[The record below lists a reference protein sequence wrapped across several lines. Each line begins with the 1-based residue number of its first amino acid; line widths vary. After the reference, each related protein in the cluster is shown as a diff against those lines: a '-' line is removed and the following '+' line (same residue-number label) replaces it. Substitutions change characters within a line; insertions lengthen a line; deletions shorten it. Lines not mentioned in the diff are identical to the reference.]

1 MGCKRLSDEDERK
14 LVDEYLKGVAV
25 KQLMI
30 KYGFASKKSITDKVK
45 KYYPNYKEMLKQ
57 AKENRKTYS
66 LDLSKIDN
74 PFNAY
79 LIGLLLTDGYIIDN
93 NKFGLQLTDED
104 CIRFISEAT
113 NNSYYS
119 YETEGHKTEY
129 RIVFSGSQYI
139 EQLKRY
145 NITTRKSYTVKGF
158 DFYEDEIKYIP
169 FLIRG
174 IIDGDGCIHKTTKG
188 SVSFYICSM
197 SYDFILW
204 IQEILEKRFFMEDTH
219 IKQSSI
225 NNIWIVETSL
235 QTNIF
240 KLMAIV
246 YDRPYGMSR
255 KYNCLREMFRDY
267 NKSNQQNFIWND
279 VG

>member
-14 LVDEYLKGVAV
+14 LVDEYLKGAAV

-45 KYYPNYKEMLKQ
+45 KYYPNYKEMLEQ

-66 LDLSKIDN
+66 LDLSKINN

-79 LIGLLLTDGYIIDN
+79 LVGLLLTDGYIIDN
-93 NKFGLQLTDED
+93 NKFGLQLADED

-113 NNSYYS
+113 NNPYYS
-119 YETEGHKTEY
+119 YEKKEHKTAY

-145 NITTRKSYTVKGF
+145 NITVRKSYTIKGF

-204 IQEILEKRFFMEDTH
+204 IQGILEKRLFMEDTH
-219 IKQSSI
+219 IKQSNI

-255 KYNCLREMFRDY
+255 KYNYLREMFRDY